1 MKTSADPIAAR
12 ELALY
17 AENDS
22 RLYHRHALPI
32 IANLARKMKR
42 GQYDPEKAVKAW
54 GYMADEAARQYCREF
69 CERGALYHQVFNAAT
84 RREAAAQLEEGYREQ
99 VEDEANKEGK

>member
-1 MKTSADPIAAR
+1 MKTISDTVAAR

-22 RLYHRHALPI
+22 YLYTWYAQPI
-32 IANLARKMKR
+32 ISNLARKMRK
-42 GQYDPEKAVKAW
+42 GQYDAQKAVKAW
-54 GYMADEAARQYCREF
+54 EHFATAAARKYCRDF
-69 CERGALYHQVFNAAT
+69 GTPRDPYYIVFNAAT

-99 VEDEANKEGK
+99 IEFEAKEG